1 MSATPYLW
9 QMNVSEDEVGESK
22 ESPSYEGGVFQPL
35 DPDFEKEFT
44 QFWKPSMTSRAYK
57 MVWYGVV
64 NTITSI
70 PDDAF
75 IYKHFSLVES
85 IALRKSGLMDLSIS
99 RFQADLSKGD
109 GDKEEHGQSYDW
121 DGANK

>member
-22 ESPSYEGGVFQPL
+22 QSPSYEGGVFQPL

-44 QFWKPSMTSRAYK
+44 QFWKPNMTSRANK
-57 MVWYGVV
+57 TVWYGVV

-70 PDDAF
+70 PDDAI

-99 RFQADLSKGD
+99 RFQADLLKGD